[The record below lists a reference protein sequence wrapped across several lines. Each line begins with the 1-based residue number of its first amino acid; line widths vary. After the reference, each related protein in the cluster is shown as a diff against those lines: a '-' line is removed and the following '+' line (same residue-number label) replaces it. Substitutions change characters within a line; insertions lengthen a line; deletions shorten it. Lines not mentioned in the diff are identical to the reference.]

1 MRRLRQE
8 TTAPLN
14 SSYPHCVCKE
24 NRSESSMQT
33 PQLRVWPWRTEA
45 RRVAVSSTHNE
56 LQAYLHRVG
65 GRSGDLLGPST
76 TLQGNFWHFYR
87 AALRF
92 AQFSGNRTQFP
103 GKYRGMK
110 ETIKAMIQTIIDLG
124 QNLILRFKIKQKE
137 IKLFPNYTSINDLTS
152 NFIHKVHIREN
163 FQFPA
168 IYL

>member
-8 TTAPLN
+8 TTAPLK

-24 NRSESSMQT
+24 NRSESSTQT
-33 PQLRVWPWRTEA
+33 PQLRAWRWRTEA
-45 RRVAVSSTHNE
+45 RRVAVNSTHNE
-56 LQAYLHRVG
+56 LQADLHRVG
-65 GRSGDLLGPST
+65 GSSGDLLGPST